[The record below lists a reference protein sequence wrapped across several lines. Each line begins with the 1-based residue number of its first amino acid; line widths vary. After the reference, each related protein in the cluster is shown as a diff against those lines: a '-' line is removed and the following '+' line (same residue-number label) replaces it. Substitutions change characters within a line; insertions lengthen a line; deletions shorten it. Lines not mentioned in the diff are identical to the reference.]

1 MATLDRGFK
10 AWAERI
16 SLAYRKELELAP
28 YDPLPPEKLA
38 TYLGISL
45 WTPHDIPGLPSEV
58 LHQLLQV
65 DPTGWH
71 GVSLQI
77 GERKVI
83 IYNPRSSKGRRA
95 SDIMHETAHLILE
108 HRPSTLV
115 VTPDLDVAMRS
126 FDPKQE
132 DEANWLAW
140 CLLLPREALVYSL
153 RRRLSVAQITDSYE
167 VTKTLVEFRLRI
179 TGVRSQIDFSQRR
192 SRASGI

>member
-10 AWAERI
+10 AWAERT

-28 YDPLPPEKLA
+28 YDPLPPERLA
-38 TYLGISL
+38 LYLGISL
-45 WTPHDIPGLPSEV
+45 WTPHDIPDLPSDV

-65 DPTGWH
+65 DPNGWS

-77 GERKVI
+77 GEQKIVI
-83 IYNPRSSKGRRA
+83 HNPRNSKGRQA
-95 SDIMHETAHLILE
+95 SDIMHETSHLILE

-140 CLLLPREALVYSL
+140 CLLLPRDALVYSL
-153 RRRLSVAQITDSYE
+153 RKRLSAAQIADFYG
-167 VTKTLVEFRLRI
+167 VTQTLVDFRLRM
-179 TGVRSQIDFSQRR
+179 TGVRSQFDSVHRR
-192 SRASGI
+192 FRSAGA